1 MDENMEKILNAYEA
15 REEIEKYA
23 HLASY
28 DELKEND
35 FNLNIPRYVDT
46 FEEEAEIDIK
56 AVQKEID
63 TLENELVEVRGKMA
77 NTLKEVAV

>member
-1 MDENMEKILNAYEA
+1 MEKILNAYEA
-15 REEIEKYA
+15 RERQAKYV

-35 FNLNIPRYVDT
+35 FSLNISCYVDI
-46 FEEEAEIDIK
+46 FQEEAEIDIET
-56 AVQKEID
+56 VQKEID

-77 NTLKEVAV
+77 NLMKEVTV

>member
-1 MDENMEKILNAYEA
+1 MEKILNAYEA
-15 REEIEKYA
+15 RERQEKYA

-35 FNLNIPRYVDT
+35 FSPNISCYVDT
-46 FEEEAEIDIK
+46 FQEEAEIDIET
-56 AVQKEID
+56 VQKEID

-77 NTLKEVAV
+77 NLMKEVTV